1 LGHNCF
7 LKSVYESFQTIV
19 ELNHG
24 KVDNMSSEN
33 IKLLNLTALMP
44 VYQLFRWY
52 FK

>member
-33 IKLLNLTALMP
+33 MKLLIMALLSP
-44 VYQLFRWY
+44 VYQLVG
-52 FK
+52 